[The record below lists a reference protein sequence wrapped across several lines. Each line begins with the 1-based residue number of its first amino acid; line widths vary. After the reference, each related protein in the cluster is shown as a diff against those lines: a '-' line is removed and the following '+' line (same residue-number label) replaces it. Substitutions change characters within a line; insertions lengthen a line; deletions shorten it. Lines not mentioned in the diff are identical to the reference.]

1 MFRQILLSPA
11 AYNNSI
17 MTEEEIST
25 PTPAQVPA
33 QQERK
38 TVSTGAQVITLVFGI
53 VSLIAGAVVLI
64 TTAAVKI
71 EEVPRMI
78 LFWCGWGCLLVE
90 IILTFIFSSRKYKPS
105 KLVAV
110 AGFCGLAAAIMMLI
124 SAFLRN

>member
-1 MFRQILLSPA
+1 
-11 AYNNSI
+11 

-25 PTPAQVPA
+25 PTPAPVPA

-105 KLVAV
+105 KLIAV